1 MRRILFKLN
10 GLWKDIPK
18 SDQAILELRW
28 NLQHVITHLSQYIL
42 IDVIE
47 VQMSLMDDHVRK
59 CQDFDTFKQAHARF
73 LSVVGAQAFLNV
85 PAVNKKLTLNLITAK
100 LNFYLDASMF

>member
-18 SDQAILELRW
+18 SDSAVLELRW

-42 IDVIE
+42 VDVIE
-47 VQMSLMDDHVRK
+47 VQMSLMDAQIFK
-59 CQDFDTFKQAHARF
+59 CHDFNTFKAAHAKF
-73 LSVVGAQAFLNV
+73 LSVVGAQAFLHV
-85 PAVNKKLTLNLITAK
+85 PAVSK
-100 LNFYLDASMF
+100 FS